1 VDRARLAR
9 RPVVA
14 GKLRLVSDALLIVSI
29 PGKGRGVLAGRRFA
43 QDELIERAPVVVLS
57 AAEWEIAKQT
67 DVARY
72 SFCWGRRGLQAGIAL
87 GTGSLFNH
95 SYSPNAFARPLVGER
110 LMEFVA
116 LRDIEE
122 KEEITINYNG
132 EPDDR
137 RPVGFRVRK

>member
-1 VDRARLAR
+1 MSESLVVVD
-9 RPVVA
+9 V
-14 GKLRLVSDALLIVSI
+14 
-29 PGKGRGVLAGRRFA
+29 PGKGRGVRAGRRFGR
-43 QDELIERAPVVVLS
+43 DEMLERAPVVVLS
-57 AAEWEIAKQT
+57 AADWEIASQT

-72 SFCWGRRGLQAGIAL
+72 CFLWGRGGRQAGIAL

-95 SYSPNAFARPLVGER
+95 SYTPNAIARPLVSQR

-122 KEEITINYNG
+122 EEEITINYNG

-137 RPVGFRVRK
+137 APVGFRVRGE